1 MAGYVLTSFPYTRPW
16 GERLTQFMLAIAR
29 ELGGAMLGSLVAVMI
44 FVIARLVTGGPR
56 VFFARVVAGRISVA
70 WLHRDT
76 A

>member
-1 MAGYVLTSFPYTRPW
+1 
-16 GERLTQFMLAIAR
+16 
-29 ELGGAMLGSLVAVMI
+29 MLGSLVAVMI
-44 FVIARLVTGGPR
+44 FVIARLVTGGLR